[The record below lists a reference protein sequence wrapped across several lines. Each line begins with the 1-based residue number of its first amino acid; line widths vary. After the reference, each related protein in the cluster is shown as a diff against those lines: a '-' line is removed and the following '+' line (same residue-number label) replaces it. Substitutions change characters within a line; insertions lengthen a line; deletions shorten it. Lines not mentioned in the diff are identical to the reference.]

1 MIFFHALG
9 LQQQGGGLRK
19 YFTLSQVSLPRSER
33 FQFQLQSG
41 GGIWKPVA
49 LALMLLPLGVWRL
62 GARQKDVLEKSILS
76 KCNSILKPSQQSAT
90 VKAGHPAPVVSLN
103 WLHASVTGVVAS
115 LGEREGIRQEIDAI
129 GGVQCRESEIAG
141 LRVAPHVEAR
151 REGGLLVLSGELP
164 MAESVAET
172 VALMQRAEPG
182 LKVDASALAVH
193 PSVLS
198 VAVPQRVQDAGEDP
212 LLGRA
217 WREINVAW
225 PVVEFDFTGEPP
237 RLGGRFPDKKTR
249 DAVVAALRAARPD
262 LKVDDSGAVVDAVLP
277 PVEFKGADNKV
288 DWQPPPWLR
297 PAWEKW
303 TVYPALSLR
312 VDSYD
317 VKVEGIVSSQPVLNT
332 VLTIL
337 HRLRPDLQFAKGG
350 VSVRNGSLDK
360 PLLLPANLKDWTAPP
375 WLRPLL
381 DQASALPARPRS

>member
-9 LQQQGGGLRK
+9 LQQEYPRLRN

-41 GGIWKPVA
+41 GSIWKPVA
-49 LALMLLPLGVWRL
+49 LALLLLPLGVWRL

-76 KCNSILKPSQQSAT
+76 KCSAILKPLQQSAA

-103 WLHASVTGVVAS
+103 WLHASVTGVVSS
-115 LGEREGIRQEIDAI
+115 LAEREGIRQGIDAL

-151 REGGLLVLSGELP
+151 RDGGLLVLSGELP
-164 MAESVAET
+164 MADSLAET

-182 LKVDASALAVH
+182 LKVDATAVMVH

-198 VAVPQRVQDAGEDP
+198 VAVPQRVQDAADDP

-217 WREINVAW
+217 WQQVKVAW
-225 PVVEFDFTGEPP
+225 PVVEFDFSGDPP
-237 RLGGRFPDKKTR
+237 RLAGRFPDKKTR

-262 LKVDDSGAVVDAVLP
+262 LKADDSGAAVDPVLP
-277 PVEFKGADNKV
+277 PVEFKGPGINE
-288 DWQPPPWLR
+288 DWQPPSWLK

-303 TVYPALSLR
+303 TVYPSLSLR

-317 VKVEGIVSSQPVLNT
+317 VKIEGIVSSPPVLNT

-337 HRLRPDLQFAKGG
+337 HRLRPDLEFAKGG
-350 VSVRNGSLDK
+350 VAVRNGSLDK
-360 PLLLPANLKDWTAPP
+360 PLLLPANLKDWTPPP

-381 DQASALPARPRS
+381 DQASALPVRPRS